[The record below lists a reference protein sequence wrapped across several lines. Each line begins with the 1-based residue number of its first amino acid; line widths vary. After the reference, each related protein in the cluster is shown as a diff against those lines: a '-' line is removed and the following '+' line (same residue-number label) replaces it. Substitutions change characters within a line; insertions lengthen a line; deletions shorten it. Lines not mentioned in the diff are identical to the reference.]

1 MHDRDILKI
10 KASKSNDSNDWSL
23 FKKQRNIV
31 NSESKP
37 IIKIVLTSMRAIL
50 KRPGRLSMN
59 LLRENLGKN
68 RRHLGK

>member
-31 NSESKP
+31 NSE
-37 IIKIVLTSMRAIL
+37 T
-50 KRPGRLSMN
+50 RLAR
-59 LLRENLGKN
+59 LDHR
-68 RRHLGK
+68 

>member
-68 RRHLGK
+68 R

>member
-23 FKKQRNIV
+23 FKKQRKII

-59 LLRENLGKN
+59 LLRENPAKN
-68 RRHLGK
+68 RWHL

>member
-68 RRHLGK
+68 RRHL

>member
-10 KASKSNDSNDWSL
+10 KASKSNDSNDCSL
-23 FKKQRNIV
+23 FKKQRDIV

-68 RRHLGK
+68 RRHL

>member
-37 IIKIVLTSMRAIL
+37 IIKIGLTSMRAIL

-68 RRHLGK
+68 RRHL

>member
-68 RRHLGK
+68 RWHL